1 MVPKIKKNPT
11 KNQKNLLLLPDKWG
25 DFIFLAQYADDAY
38 NPKFQRRNGQ
48 NFPCQKCGKW
58 YSTRSIML
66 RHMNHECGVE
76 KKIVCKM
83 CQKKFRRKWNLE
95 QHLKRVH
102 MIDDWTSRN
111 FEHFHDNHLVNYRII
126 LNRTRIIYEMPTNE
140 IM

>member
-1 MVPKIKKNPT
+1 MVPKIKTEPKT
-11 KNQKNLLLLPDKWG
+11 KKNLLLLPDKWG
-25 DFIFLAQYADDAY
+25 EFIFLAQYADDAY

-102 MIDDWTSRN
+102 MIDD
-111 FEHFHDNHLVNYRII
+111 
-126 LNRTRIIYEMPTNE
+126 
-140 IM
+140 